1 MFIQGIDFR
10 KPPLKSILLQCN
22 DQLDYILDIAFYL
35 TNKVWFATHA
45 YANATS
51 HDLITWS
58 HHMIL
63 SHDHITWSHHMITS
77 NDSIIWSHDHI
88 TWSHHMIQSYDH
100 IKWCRHMITSHD
112 GVTWSH
118 HMIPSHDFITW
129 SHQMIPSHDHITWS
143 RQSHDHITRRWQVEV
158 KAVSNI
164 RYIDFLSSIP
174 VTFPETL
181 APSSNSYPQN
191 PYQLNCC
198 PTLGTSVVPDTSCC
212 QTVINSGSMYSNTMC
227 CPPAPLQM
235 LTLQPNDTKNLT
247 LSVPAEVLLTIRVTP
262 IKQGVYL
269 ILD

>member
-1 MFIQGIDFR
+1 M
-10 KPPLKSILLQCN
+10 S
-22 DQLDYILDIAFYL
+22 
-35 TNKVWFATHA
+35 
-45 YANATS
+45 
-51 HDLITWS
+51 
-58 HHMIL
+58 
-63 SHDHITWSHHMITS
+63 
-77 NDSIIWSHDHI
+77 
-88 TWSHHMIQSYDH
+88 
-100 IKWCRHMITSHD
+100 
-112 GVTWSH
+112 
-118 HMIPSHDFITW
+118 
-129 SHQMIPSHDHITWS
+129 
-143 RQSHDHITRRWQVEV
+143 SHDHITRRWQVETQ
-158 KAVSNI
+158 AVSTI
-164 RYIDFLSSIP
+164 RYIDFFSSIP

-262 IKQGVYL
+262 IKRGVYL